1 MDKRRPKP
9 SQPGSA
15 PPAEAQPDGGSL
27 PAGTA
32 TPPARVAVAT
42 VAVAAPAV
50 AAPAGGETKVSPPR
64 GASPSVRRAVIDS
77 LATGLGQSWARR
89 SREALHREGRAAAGG
104 WPGTV
109 GEATAYVA
117 QALLSDQ
124 HQQPSPM
131 LTTAEREL
139 LARAVYASARHEWL
153 LHLDPEAPK
162 QKREI

>member
-1 MDKRRPKP
+1 MDKRRPRP
-9 SQPGSA
+9 LRPGSA
-15 PPAEAQPDGGSL
+15 PVAEAQPGEESL
-27 PAGTA
+27 PEGAA
-32 TPPARVAVAT
+32 TPPVG
-42 VAVAAPAV
+42 VAVAA
-50 AAPAGGETKVSPPR
+50 AAGSETKVSPPR
-64 GASPSVRRAVIDS
+64 GTPSSVRRTVIDS
-77 LATGLGQSWARR
+77 LAAALGQLWARR

-124 HQQPSPM
+124 HRLPSPM
-131 LTTAEREL
+131 LSPAEREL

-153 LHLDPEAPK
+153 RHLDPEVPK

>member
-1 MDKRRPKP
+1 MDKRRTKP
-9 SQPGSA
+9 LQPGSA
-15 PPAEAQPDGGSL
+15 PPAAVQPDGGSL

-32 TPPARVAVAT
+32 TAPAGI
-42 VAVAAPAV
+42 AV
-50 AAPAGGETKVSPPR
+50 AAPAGSETKVSPPR
-64 GASPSVRRAVIDS
+64 GAPPSVRRAVIDA
-77 LATGLGQSWARR
+77 LATAFGQSWARR
-89 SREALHREGRAAAGG
+89 SREELHREGRAAAGG

-124 HQQPSPM
+124 HRLPSPM

-139 LARAVYASARHEWL
+139 LTRAVYASARHEWL
-153 LHLDPEAPK
+153 RHLDPEAPK

>member
-1 MDKRRPKP
+1 
-9 SQPGSA
+9 
-15 PPAEAQPDGGSL
+15 
-27 PAGTA
+27 
-32 TPPARVAVAT
+32 
-42 VAVAAPAV
+42 
-50 AAPAGGETKVSPPR
+50 VSPPR
-64 GASPSVRRAVIDS
+64 GAPPGVRRAVIDS
-77 LATGLGQSWARR
+77 LATALGQSWARR

-124 HQQPSPM
+124 HRLPSPM

-153 LHLDPEAPK
+153 RHLDPEAPK

>member
-9 SQPGSA
+9 APPGSA
-15 PPAEAQPDGGSL
+15 PPAEAQADGGSL
-27 PAGTA
+27 PAAAAITSAGA
-32 TPPARVAVAT
+32 AV
-42 VAVAAPAV
+42 VAAAAV
-50 AAPAGGETKVSPPR
+50 GEVKVSPPR
-64 GASPSVRRAVIDS
+64 GAPPSVRRAVIDS
-77 LATGLGQSWARR
+77 LATALGQSWARR

-124 HQQPSPM
+124 HRLPSPM

-153 LHLDPEAPK
+153 RHLDPEAPK

>member
-9 SQPGSA
+9 SRPGSA
-15 PPAEAQPDGGSL
+15 PPAEARPNGGSL
-27 PAGTA
+27 PAGAA
-32 TPPARVAVAT
+32 TPPAG
-42 VAVAAPAV
+42 VAVAAAAV
-50 AAPAGGETKVSPPR
+50 GEAKVSPPR
-64 GASPSVRRAVIDS
+64 GAPPGVRRAVIDS
-77 LATGLGQSWARR
+77 LATALGQSWARR

-124 HQQPSPM
+124 HRLPSPM

-153 LHLDPEAPK
+153 RHLDPEAPK